1 MCILVE
7 NAEEVAYLT
16 AHGHWTK
23 EPGEGSCF
31 ASTRAAF
38 AAAKEELIGK
48 FNIVQFFTLNGQ
60 IVNLDYGSGRRKEPA
75 RSSPGPNHKPQ
86 PELISRADAGDHRL
100 NKP

>member
-38 AAAKEELIGK
+38 AAAKGQPIGK
-48 FNIVQFFTLNGQ
+48 FNIVQFFALNGQ
-60 IVNLDYGSGRRKEPA
+60 FINLEHGRGKRMEARLPRPGFDKRGPTPA
-75 RSSPGPNHKPQ
+75 
-86 PELISRADAGDHRL
+86 ITA
-100 NKP
+100 

>member
-60 IVNLDYGSGRRKEPA
+60 IVNLDYGSGRHKDARPLQPRSQPQAAAGIDKQGLTPA
-75 RSSPGPNHKPQ
+75 
-86 PELISRADAGDHRL
+86 ITA
-100 NKP
+100 

>member
-23 EPGEGSCF
+23 VPGAGSCF

-38 AAAKEELIGK
+38 AAAKEEPIGK

-60 IVNLDYGSGRRKEPA
+60 IINLDHGSGGRKETRPFQPRSQTHAPA
-75 RSSPGPNHKPQ
+75 GIDKQGPTP
-86 PELISRADAGDHRL
+86 ATTA
-100 NKP
+100 